1 MSAALFSSDLTLHDS
16 FSCACVIVK
25 LVDWLKALINFRY
38 LLPRVRFAACNLLVN
53 HPGFA
58 VQLYFA
64 CIRQIK
70 VTAAGG
76 LIMEEVHLI
85 SFSMIGP
92 MA

>member
-1 MSAALFSSDLTLHDS
+1 MKFKYS
-16 FSCACVIVK
+16 IP
-25 LVDWLKALINFRY
+25 W
-38 LLPRVRFAACNLLVN
+38 VRFAFGNVLVN

-70 VTAAGG
+70 VTAAGE